1 MMVHIVIS
9 VVGFTMIRLEKNI
22 KRKII
27 SVFHGLIKL
36 DLEDLMSPLTPIR
49 KTLQCLSW
57 YSIYIGNEESKLY
70 FCVERE

>member
-9 VVGFTMIRLEKNI
+9 VVGIIMIRLEKNI
-22 KRKII
+22 RRKII

-36 DLEDLMSPLTPIR
+36 DLEDFMSPLTPIR

-57 YSIYIGNEESKLY
+57 YGIYIGNEESELY
-70 FCVERE
+70 LCVERE